1 MAAYRGV
8 KSRTSLEEQPV
19 KEEDNHHVLS
29 SSGDLFYFYA
39 QTLEQ
44 CAKFT
49 TGKPLYDLF
58 VVFKK
63 WLRIYAGR
71 LLTSSVPVYL
81 YSLR

>member
-1 MAAYRGV
+1 MMAGFRDP
-8 KSRTSLEEQPV
+8 KPRSSTEDQ
-19 KEEDNHHVLS
+19 KEEETHTVLS

-49 TGKPLYDLF
+49 TGQPLYDLF

-63 WLRIYAGR
+63 WLRIYAGSCYR
-71 LLTSSVPVYL
+71 NF
-81 YSLR
+81 

>member
-1 MAAYRGV
+1 MMAAYRGA
-8 KSRTSLEEQPV
+8 KPRTSHDEQP
-19 KEEDNHHVLS
+19 KDEDNHHVLS

-49 TGKPLYDLF
+49 ISGPLYDLF

-63 WLRIYAGR
+63 WLRIYAGQW
-71 LLTSSVPVYL
+71 VV
-81 YSLR
+81 